1 MAEQAALLGVT
12 GLPEE
17 ALRPSTFE
25 VWPEHAEAVRIFL
38 ACDDQWRT
46 RGESFIGLDLA
57 VVFQV
62 MDLYNVQDRRM
73 VLEDVRVIAARACA
87 LLNK

>member
-1 MAEQAALLGVT
+1 MQ
-12 GLPEE
+12 
-17 ALRPSTFE
+17 PSFFY
-25 VWPEHAEAVRIFL
+25 VWPEHAEAVKVFL

-46 RGESFIGLDLA
+46 KGEVFIGLDLA

-62 MDLYNVQDRRM
+62 MDLYNVKDRRM

-87 LLNK
+87 LLNS

>member
-1 MAEQAALLGVT
+1 MLGVV
-12 GLPEE
+12 GLPDE
-17 ALRPSTFE
+17 AMQPAFFY
-25 VWPEHAEAVRIFL
+25 VWPENGEAVKVFL

-46 RGESFIGLDLA
+46 RGEAFIGLDLA

-62 MDLYNVQDRRM
+62 MDLYNVKDRRM

-87 LLNK
+87 LLNS